1 MNAAS
6 IVGAPLR
13 VQLLHLLGVFG
24 GVGAHHRVHSPSIA
38 CLLQQTTHKTFRRS
52 VRTSTIKHPAA
63 SVQHTRSVLHSFSPS
78 LCSSVTLIVSPPGN
92 TDSHHCGLYVIYA
105 SFPRSVR
112 TISESRTG
120 LCAKNAG
127 GGMETCTVSFCRV
140 DRKWMGMEK
149 FTVSVGGL
157 QSNEVHAQYS
167 G

>member
-1 MNAAS
+1 MIVMS

-24 GVGAHHRVHSPSIA
+24 GVGAHSRIYSPPIA

-63 SVQHTRSVLHSFSPS
+63 SVQHTRSTLHSFSPS
-78 LCSSVTLIVSPPGN
+78 RCSSVTLIVSPLGN
-92 TDSHHCGLYVIYA
+92 TASHHCGLYVIYV
-105 SFPRSVR
+105 SCPRSAR

-127 GGMETCTVSFCRV
+127 GGMETCTVSFWRV
-140 DRKWMGMEK
+140 DRK
-149 FTVSVGGL
+149 
-157 QSNEVHAQYS
+157 
-167 G
+167 